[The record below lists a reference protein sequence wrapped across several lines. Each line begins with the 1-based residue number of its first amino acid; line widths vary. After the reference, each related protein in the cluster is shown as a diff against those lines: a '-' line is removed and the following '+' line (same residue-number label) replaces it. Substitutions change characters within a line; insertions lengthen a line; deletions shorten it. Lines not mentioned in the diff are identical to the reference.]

1 LSAETRE
8 FLKQHDIVKNYLDKI
23 ADESALV
30 GLTDREKEITKA
42 VQDLTREWEKNTPEV
57 TAWLKAMGI
66 VDPTSEAAK
75 QKIVEVTGALYDNK
89 QAAEANKQA
98 IQEWQGIWKTA
109 GDGVASTF
117 ASILVNGGSLFGGLK
132 DLAKQTV

>member
-1 LSAETRE
+1 MSAETRE